1 MNDQISIETDKK
13 QNFDR
18 LRQRDI
24 VAEMKTSYINY
35 AMSVIVA
42 RALPDVKDGLKPVQ
56 RRILYSMYKLGIHP
70 NKAYKKSA
78 RTVGD
83 VIAKYH
89 PHGDVAIYD
98 AMVRM
103 AQDFNLRYPLIDG
116 QGNFGS
122 IDGDSAAAMR
132 YTEARLQKISMPILN
147 ELNENTVDYEENYDG
162 STREPKVLPSTL
174 PTLLLNGAEGI
185 AVGMATKIPP
195 HNLTEIVEALHKI
208 LKEGNKFQP
217 LEGEE
222 TVEGTKYFEDIRTM
236 EDLETLP
243 TNRFPQFRTDLTAQ
257 DLIEY
262 IPGPDFPTGGTIY
275 DREEILNAYATGRGR
290 IVMRAVASIQ
300 ETRGGKY
307 QIVVTEIPYQVNKAR
322 LVSKIADLV
331 KDKKI
336 KGIGDLRDESNREGM
351 RIVVEIKRD
360 GKPKTILNKLYK
372 YTEMQK
378 AFNANMI
385 ALVEG
390 EPQILNLQRIL
401 ELYVQFRQEV
411 VIRRTEFR
419 LAKAR
424 EREHILE
431 GLMIALDNLDE
442 VINTIRSSK
451 DADTAKTALMD
462 KFKLSERQAVAI
474 LDMQL
479 RKLAALE
486 RQKIED
492 EYKEIKATIEDLLS
506 ILATPQRVLDIIG
519 NELTD
524 IKNQF
529 GDERKTKVIKGK
541 VDEFSE
547 EDLVAQEDV
556 IVTISEQGYIKRMNQ
571 NVYAKQHRGGKGKKG
586 MTTKDGDAVSH
597 VFSCSTHDD
606 ILFFTNKGRVFLQKV
621 YEIPEF
627 SRTAR
632 GQAVVN
638 LINIDQDEL
647 VTSILTKSQS
657 GKILDED
664 TLQEELTP
672 AKKEAKDYKYLFFA
686 TKHGTVKKTEL
697 AEFQN
702 IKSNGLI
709 SIKLADD
716 DELVW
721 VKPTTGKSEI
731 ILVTRNARSIHFHEK
746 DVRPTGRSTMGV
758 RGIKMKDKEDKVI
771 AMDVIRMTEDFM
783 LTVSDHGY
791 GKITKLDQ
799 YSLQGRGGQGIYAAR
814 INDKTGKL
822 SAARILDH
830 PEMELLIMAE
840 SGQAVRIAT
849 KELPTR
855 NRQTAGVRLMDV
867 GKKDKVAAIAI
878 V

>member
-1 MNDQISIETDKK
+1 MTDQINIETDSK

-24 VAEMKTSYINY
+24 VTEMKTSYINY

-56 RRILYSMYKLGIHP
+56 RRILYSMYKLGIFP

-132 YTEARLQKISMPILN
+132 YTEARLQKISMQILN
-147 ELNENTVDYEENYDG
+147 EINENTVDYEDNYDG
-162 STREPKVLPSTL
+162 STKEPKILPSSL

-195 HNLTEIVEALHKI
+195 HNLVEIVDALQQMI
-208 LKEGNKFQP
+208 KEGNKYQAT
-217 LEGEE
+217 EEEE
-222 TVEGTKYFEDIRTM
+222 TKQNNYFADIRTI
-236 EDLETLP
+236 EDLDNLP
-243 TNRFPQFRTDLTAQ
+243 VNRFPQFRTDLTAQ
-257 DLIEY
+257 DLIKY

-275 DREEILNAYATGRGR
+275 DRDEILNAYATGRGR
-290 IVMRAVASIQ
+290 IIMRAIADIQ

-307 QIVVTEIPYQVNKAR
+307 QIVITEIPYQVNKAR
-322 LVSKIADLV
+322 LVSKIAELV

-360 GKPKTILNKLYK
+360 GKPKTVLNKLYK
-372 YTEMQK
+372 FTEMQK

-385 ALVEG
+385 ALVDG
-390 EPQILNLQRIL
+390 EPQLLNLQRIL
-401 ELYVQFRQEV
+401 ELYIQFRQEV

-442 VINTIRSSK
+442 VINTIRNSK
-451 DADTAKTALMD
+451 DADLAKTALMD
-462 KFKLSERQAVAI
+462 KFELSERQAIAI

-492 EYKEIKATIEDLLS
+492 EYKGIKVIITDLLS
-506 ILATPQRVLDIIG
+506 ILGTPQRVLDIIN
-519 NELTD
+519 NEL
-524 IKNQF
+524 IELKQQF
-529 GDERKTKVIKGK
+529 GDKRKTKVIKGK

-547 EDLVAQEDV
+547 EDLVAQEEV

-571 NVYAKQHRGGKGKKG
+571 NVYAQQHRGGKGKRG
-586 MTTKDGDAVSH
+586 MTTKEGDVVAH

-638 LINIDQDEL
+638 LINIEQDEL
-647 VTSILTKSQS
+647 VTSILTKSKS
-657 GKILDED
+657 GGILDED
-664 TLQEELTP
+664 TIQEELKP
-672 AKKEAKDYKYLFFA
+672 AKKEAKDYKHLFFA
-686 TKHGTVKKTEL
+686 TKLGTVKKTDL
-697 AEFQN
+697 SEFQN

-709 SIKLADD
+709 SIRLAKN

-721 VKPTTGKSEI
+721 VKPTTGNNEI
-731 ILVTRNARSIHFHEK
+731 ILVTRNARSIHFHEN

-758 RGIKMKDKEDKVI
+758 RGIKMKDAEDRVI
-771 AMDVIRMTEDFM
+771 AMDVIRASEDYM
-783 LTVSDHGY
+783 LTVSDLGY

-814 INDKTGKL
+814 INNKTGKL
-822 SAARILDH
+822 VAARILDH

-840 SGQAVRIAT
+840 SGQAVKIPT

-867 GKKDKVAAIAI
+867 GKNDKVAAIAI